1 MAEEGLDIYEA
12 IGRGNKQR
20 VNELL
25 DCGEDINQKS
35 NFLSPLGNTPLHE
48 AVVQGHTEVVRELIK
63 AGSDVT
69 SVNNGKETPLHIACL
84 KGFTEITRVLI
95 EAGSD
100 LCATKGK
107 LGVEPIHLAA
117 FGGHIE
123 VLTLLLNAGI
133 NINTAKLD
141 NGRTPLHIAA
151 IHNCVD
157 FVEALIA
164 NGCDLDPI
172 SSENEEAKTPLL
184 KAVEL
189 GHVEIAKKL
198 VAAGADTNRGDRW
211 SVTPLLTVMLQGKAA
226 IAKMLIQAGCDVN
239 LASRNGVTPFTASL
253 RNAADLTMFLV
264 EANCKLTFT
273 DKEHLARAVEIA
285 PNAQQRML
293 LMQIQHVIS
302 NPRPLL
308 HLCRSLIRHSL
319 GKGCC
324 SKTDTLCLPH
334 ELKNYLKYQD
344 L

>member
-1 MAEEGLDIYEA
+1 M
-12 IGRGNKQR
+12 
-20 VNELL
+20 
-25 DCGEDINQKS
+25 
-35 NFLSPLGNTPLHE
+35 
-48 AVVQGHTEVVRELIK
+48 
-63 AGSDVT
+63 
-69 SVNNGKETPLHIACL
+69 
-84 KGFTEITRVLI
+84 I
-95 EAGSD
+95 EARSD
-100 LCATKGK
+100 LRATKGK

-123 VLTLLLNAGI
+123 VLTLLLNAGV
-133 NINTAKLD
+133 NINTAKQD

-157 FVEALIA
+157 FVEALIT

-189 GHVEIAKKL
+189 GHVEIAEKL

-226 IAKMLIQAGCDVN
+226 IAKILIQAGCDVN

-253 RNAADLTMFLV
+253 RNAADLTMFLI
-264 EANCKLTFT
+264 EANCQLTFT

-285 PNAQQRML
+285 QSAERRMTLKEIQR
-293 LMQIQHVIS
+293 IVS

-308 HLCRSLIRHSL
+308 HLCRSSIRHSL
-319 GKGCC
+319 GKGCL
-324 SKTDTLCLPH
+324 SEVEQLCLPL
-334 ELKNYLKYQD
+334 ELKNYLRYRD